1 MRRSRLLVLSL
12 VAAAARAV
20 VDEVTTQTQF
30 QKALSDNMA
39 VVVDF
44 YSQTC
49 GPCIMMAPTFK
60 EVAREYEG
68 RVKFIK
74 VDVQRS
80 YVGVQVRSMPTFHF
94 YLQGKLSDQFSGAD
108 EGGLRRMAATL
119 ARKAEEMD
127 VEVSLGALEAF
138 YKKYDESKLDNIDEL
153 YEKYPAYKLVAIL
166 KKKYGA
172 APEHTKKKPARRAP
186 PRVDTTAARRALQR
200 AATRY
205 HATPRR
211 AGRPSAR
218 RRRRRRASTSVRWTS
233 TTCARSSCVASWRPR
248 RRRRS

>member
-1 MRRSRLLVLSL
+1 MRSRLLVLSL
-12 VAAAARAV
+12 LAAAARAV
-20 VDEVTTQTQF
+20 VDEVTTQAQF
-30 QKALSDNMA
+30 QKALAENMA

-94 YLQGKLSDQFSGAD
+94 YLQGKLSEQFSGAD
-108 EGGLRRMAATL
+108 EGGLRRMAQSL

-138 YKKYDESKLDNIDEL
+138 YKKYDESKLDSVDEI

-172 APEHTKKKPARRAP
+172 APEHTKKKPARRA
-186 PRVDTTAARRALQR
+186 RTA
-200 AATRY
+200 
-205 HATPRR
+205 
-211 AGRPSAR
+211 
-218 RRRRRRASTSVRWTS
+218 
-233 TTCARSSCVASWRPR
+233 
-248 RRRRS
+248 